1 MMSKQLVFLQEG
13 QQFPALLLVPSFILL
28 NFFLPN
34 KELGET
40 NNGNN
45 KRETLT
51 RSCCSEYLHTSCTL
65 PNCSKF
71 HNEDSPAKKF
81 QQRGTGK
88 SLSTIL
94 SCLPVSCCCL
104 LCAARDKKKNLPLW
118 LVVVVGA

>member
-65 PNCSKF
+65 PNCSRF
-71 HNEDSPAKKF
+71 HNEDSPSKRF
-81 QQRGTGK
+81 NNV
-88 SLSTIL
+88 I
-94 SCLPVSCCCL
+94 
-104 LCAARDKKKNLPLW
+104 
-118 LVVVVGA
+118 GAG